1 MALVALQRERKCSM
15 TTHFAPPVTGQ
26 SLSQP
31 DANALPH
38 NESSDWRVNAVAVYA
53 DTADMARLRLRRRI
67 AERLLAITGYGAAE
81 ETIAADTA
89 GRSAS
94 AVVDGVLFLLRGD
107 ALVIVRPCAHC
118 GTGRFISEP
127 LERRADLGYALSG
140 WAPYHR
146 DCEPVDPPDDV
157 SW

>member
-1 MALVALQRERKCSM
+1 MTLQ
-15 TTHFAPPVTGQ
+15 FAPPVTGQ
-26 SLSQP
+26 AISQSG
-31 DANALPH
+31 ANSLPH
-38 NESSDWRVNAVAVYA
+38 NESSDWRVNAVAIYA
-53 DTADMARLRLRRRI
+53 DTKDMARLRMRRRI
-67 AERLLAITGYGAAE
+67 AERLLALTGYGVSE

-94 AVVDGVLFLLRGD
+94 AVVDGVLFLLRAD

-127 LERRADLGYALSG
+127 LKRRADLGYALSG

-146 DCEPVDPPDDV
+146 DCEPVDAPDDV